1 MLNALK
7 GKIKMGFLLKGI
19 CIGLLFGI
27 PAGAVGALTVQ
38 RTLHGGAKAGLFTGL
53 GSSAADCFYASVGVF
68 GLTFIS
74 DFLLRFQTAIHLLGG
89 GLVLFMGVRLL
100 IKKEIAAGAVP
111 QAIGFAG
118 MFLSSFMIG
127 ITNPAAILTFLFA
140 FSWFGISGRM
150 FLSDGLLLVSG
161 VFAGTY
167 LWWGALTVG
176 AGFVGKRMDR
186 VNLWGSN
193 RVFGGILCL
202 LGIVVFLRLIFEH

>member
-1 MLNALK
+1 
-7 GKIKMGFLLKGI
+7 MGFLLKGI
-19 CIGLLFGI
+19 CIGLLFGL

-38 RTLHGGAKAGLFTGL
+38 RTLHSGAKAGLFTGL
-53 GSSAADCFYASVGVF
+53 GSSAADCLYASIGVF

-89 GLVLFMGVRLL
+89 GLVLFMGVHLL
-100 IKKEIAAGAVP
+100 IKKEIAAGAAP

-140 FSWFGISGRM
+140 FSWFGISGGM
-150 FLSDGLLLVSG
+150 FLSDGLLLVCG

-176 AGFVGKRMDR
+176 AGFVGKRIDK
-186 VNLWGSN
+186 VNLWGIN

-202 LGIVVFLRLIFEH
+202 LGIVVFFRLIFER

>member
-1 MLNALK
+1 
-7 GKIKMGFLLKGI
+7 MGFLLKGI
-19 CIGLLFGI
+19 CIGLLFGL

-38 RTLHGGAKAGLFTGL
+38 RTLHSGAKAGLFTGL
-53 GSSAADCFYASVGVF
+53 GSSAADCLYASIGVF

-100 IKKEIAAGAVP
+100 IKKEIAAGAAP

-118 MFLSSFMIG
+118 MFLS
-127 ITNPAAILTFLFA
+127 
-140 FSWFGISGRM
+140 
-150 FLSDGLLLVSG
+150 DGLLLVCG

-176 AGFVGKRMDR
+176 AGFVGKRIDK
-186 VNLWGSN
+186 VNLWGIN

-202 LGIVVFLRLIFEH
+202 LGIVVFFRLIFER